1 MLICFVKLNDTRY
14 LLISE
19 FKKKTYQLSVIFYLG
34 VYPKEKSGSGCSFYL
49 FILKKPTLHQ
59 KHKRVGFFKIK
70 RMSLPSLTQK
80 TLLKAKAACVEAA
93 FILI

>member
-34 VYPKEKSGSGCSFYL
+34 VNPRRKIGFGLFALSFY
-49 FILKKPTLHQ
+49 FKEANSASKAQ
-59 KHKRVGFFKIK
+59 K
-70 RMSLPSLTQK
+70 SW
-80 TLLKAKAACVEAA
+80 LL
-93 FILI
+93 